1 MMYLLLIVGFI
12 LLIKGAD
19 MFVDGSSSIASLL
32 KVPGVVI
39 GLTIVALG
47 TSAPEAAV
55 SITAGFAGSNE
66 IAISNIIGSNLFNF
80 LSVVGVCAAIKAF
93 DSDHDILKRDFP
105 VSIALSILLFVL
117 MLDGTI
123 SRIDGVLL
131 VAILIIYIFCMV
143 RSALKNRVEA
153 DEEIKVMSP
162 LKSIIFCLI
171 GVAAIIGG
179 GQLVVDSATKIA
191 LAFGMSQTLVG
202 LTIIAIGTSL
212 PELVTS
218 IVAAG
223 KGQSGMALGN
233 VVGSSIFNIV
243 FILELAYE
251 DLELHVTDTGKYHL
265 LCLRVCLDC
274 EAMVFISEL
283 CKAGDDLVFIALL
296 GRYDGLGKTG
306 LRELDLR
313 KFYYARTVADSIVRI
328 RVREL

>member
-1 MMYLLLIVGFI
+1 MMYLLLIIGFV

-55 SITAGFAGSNE
+55 SITAGFTGNND
-66 IAISNIIGSNLFNF
+66 IAISNIVGSNMFNL

-93 DSDHDILKRDFP
+93 TSDEDILKRDFP
-105 VSIALSILLFVL
+105 VCIALTVLLFL
-117 MLDGTI
+117 FMLDGKI
-123 SRIDGVLL
+123 SRIDGVIFVILL
-131 VAILIIYIFCMV
+131 AIYIFIMV
-143 RSALKNRVEA
+143 RSALKNPVEA

-162 LKSIIFCLI
+162 LKSILFCLI

-179 GQLVVDSATKIA
+179 GQLVVDSASKIA
-191 LAFGMSQTLVG
+191 ATFGMSQTLIG

-233 VVGSSIFNIV
+233 VVGSSILNIIFILGFSSALNAIAVVPEVLIDGAILIAVNVIV
-243 FILELAYE
+243 FIFCKTKKRVDRWEGIVCVLMYCAY
-251 DLELHVTDTGKYHL
+251 TAYIIM
-265 LCLRVCLDC
+265 R
-274 EAMVFISEL
+274 
-283 CKAGDDLVFIALL
+283 
-296 GRYDGLGKTG
+296 
-306 LRELDLR
+306 
-313 KFYYARTVADSIVRI
+313 
-328 RVREL
+328 

>member
-143 RSALKNRVEA
+143 RSALKNNVS
-153 DEEIKVMSP
+153 IK
-162 LKSIIFCLI
+162 
-171 GVAAIIGG
+171 
-179 GQLVVDSATKIA
+179 
-191 LAFGMSQTLVG
+191 
-202 LTIIAIGTSL
+202 
-212 PELVTS
+212 E
-218 IVAAG
+218 
-223 KGQSGMALGN
+223 
-233 VVGSSIFNIV
+233 
-243 FILELAYE
+243 
-251 DLELHVTDTGKYHL
+251 HHL
-265 LCLRVCLDC
+265 LSYRC
-274 EAMVFISEL
+274 SS
-283 CKAGDDLVFIALL
+283 
-296 GRYDGLGKTG
+296 
-306 LRELDLR
+306 
-313 KFYYARTVADSIVRI
+313 YYRRRSTCC
-328 RVREL
+328 

>member
-243 FILELAYE
+243 FILGCSSTLNAIAVVPEVLIDATLLIGVNLIVFFFCKTKQKVERWEGIVCVLLYC
-251 DLELHVTDTGKYHL
+251 VYTGYIIM
-265 LCLRVCLDC
+265 R
-274 EAMVFISEL
+274 
-283 CKAGDDLVFIALL
+283 
-296 GRYDGLGKTG
+296 
-306 LRELDLR
+306 
-313 KFYYARTVADSIVRI
+313 
-328 RVREL
+328 

>member
-66 IAISNIIGSNLFNF
+66 IAISNIIGSNFFNF

-123 SRIDGVLL
+123 SRIDGVFL

-243 FILELAYE
+243 FILGCSSTLNAIAVVPEVLIDA
-251 DLELHVTDTGKYHL
+251 
-265 LCLRVCLDC
+265 
-274 EAMVFISEL
+274 
-283 CKAGDDLVFIALL
+283 ALL
-296 GRYDGLGKTG
+296 IGVNLIVFFFCKTKQKVERWEG
-306 LRELDLR
+306 
-313 KFYYARTVADSIVRI
+313 IVCVLLYCVYTGYIIMR
-328 RVREL
+328 

>member
-243 FILELAYE
+243 FILGCSSTLNAIAVVPEVLIDA
-251 DLELHVTDTGKYHL
+251 
-265 LCLRVCLDC
+265 
-274 EAMVFISEL
+274 
-283 CKAGDDLVFIALL
+283 ALL
-296 GRYDGLGKTG
+296 IGVNLIVFFFCKTKQKVERWEG
-306 LRELDLR
+306 
-313 KFYYARTVADSIVRI
+313 IVCVLLYCVYTGYIIMR
-328 RVREL
+328 

>member
-233 VVGSSIFNIV
+233 VVGSSIFIIV
-243 FILELAYE
+243 FILGCSSTLNAIDVVPEVLIDATLLIGVNLIVFFFCKTKQKVERWEGIVCVLLYC
-251 DLELHVTDTGKYHL
+251 VYTGYIIM
-265 LCLRVCLDC
+265 R
-274 EAMVFISEL
+274 
-283 CKAGDDLVFIALL
+283 
-296 GRYDGLGKTG
+296 
-306 LRELDLR
+306 
-313 KFYYARTVADSIVRI
+313 
-328 RVREL
+328 